1 VRRDH
6 PSVHRT
12 VVTEA
17 DAVLAACTAALESET
32 LCARVTVVSG
42 SEIGRTALVAH
53 DGSVVAGSLATT
65 IADDVAADAVAIMER
80 ESNTTLSYGDL
91 DVFFETLAPRPQL
104 LVFGAV
110 HIAQSLCVLARHL
123 GYHVTVSDARPAF
136 TTPERFPEADR
147 LLVGWPDQ
155 IADQLSFDL
164 RTFVVVLSHDARFED
179 PLWPLIHGR
188 QVRYLGAMGST
199 RTAAARRGRLLDA
212 GWTEEE
218 VGRIHGPIGL
228 DIGAETPGEVAVAI
242 LAEMTRD
249 RYRSDVPLQTRGESR
264 RINKGAP

>member
-1 VRRDH
+1 
-6 PSVHRT
+6 
-12 VVTEA
+12 VVTES
-17 DAVLAACTAALESET
+17 DAVLAACAAALENET
-32 LCARVTVVSG
+32 LCARVSLVSG
-42 SEIGRTALVAH
+42 AEIGRSAVVGH
-53 DGSVVAGSLATT
+53 DGSVLAGSLPAT
-65 IADDVAADAVAIMER
+65 IAADVLVDAVAIMER
-80 ESNTTLSYGDL
+80 ESNTTLSYGED

-136 TTPERFPEADR
+136 TTPQRFPEADR

-188 QVRYLGAMGST
+188 RVRYLGAMGST
-199 RTAAARRGRLLDA
+199 RTAAARRQRLLDA
-212 GWTEEE
+212 GWSEQE
-218 VGRIHGPIGL
+218 VGRIHGPIGI

-249 RYRSDVPLQTRGESR
+249 RYRSNVPLETRGESR
-264 RINKGAP
+264 RITKGAS